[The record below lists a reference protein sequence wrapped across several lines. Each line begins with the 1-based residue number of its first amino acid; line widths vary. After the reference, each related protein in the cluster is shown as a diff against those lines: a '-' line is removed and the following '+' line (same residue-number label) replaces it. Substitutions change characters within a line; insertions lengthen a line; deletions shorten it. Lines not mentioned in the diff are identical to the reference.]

1 MPAWIAATNAIA
13 VAIAVLLLVRLLMQ
27 RDKSDAELLFA
38 VVCGSLALSLMQS
51 WMSGAPEWM
60 KWAVAIGGSAT
71 CNGFWL
77 VSRALFRGEG
87 GVRLSQVLFAAGV
100 ALLIAIHRGNALD
113 GGISPPVLTVVIDA
127 LLTLTSTSLLALSFI
142 EPLRGWS
149 RQWLPTERRMRLAF
163 VALYGASVLSTT
175 LLGALADAFSELGAS
190 HTAAVAICASAMLIF
205 TDRALRYRRRAPL
218 HAIDRDRRV
227 SGREGAGPD
236 EDGTRLE
243 AALKH
248 QLQVLQAY
256 REPELRVTELAAR
269 VGTAEH
275 RLSRFITQR
284 LGEKNFNQ
292 MLNRYRVAHACRL
305 LAMRDG
311 FGTVLDV
318 SFESG
323 FASLGPFNRAFK
335 SLMGCTPTAYRTA
348 CLAGKRP
355 HPPPI
360 ESPQP
365 RALSATSK

>member
-1 MPAWIAATNAIA
+1 MSAWTAAMNAAA
-13 VAIAVLLLVRLLMQ
+13 VAIAVLSLVRLLMQ

-38 VVCGSLALSLMQS
+38 VVCGSLALSLMQL
-51 WMSGAPEWM
+51 WMGGAPEWM

-87 GVRLSQVLFAAGV
+87 GVRLPHILFAAGV
-100 ALLIAIHRGNALD
+100 ALLIAIHRGDVLE

-127 LLTLTSTSLLALSFI
+127 LLTLTSTSLLALSFV

-149 RQWLPTERRMRLAF
+149 RQWMPAERRMRLAF
-163 VALYGASVLSTT
+163 VALYGATVLSTT
-175 LLGALADAFSELGAS
+175 LLGALADAFPELQPW
-190 HTAAVAICASAMLIF
+190 HRAAVAICASAMLIF

-218 HAIDRDRRV
+218 RAINRDRRV
-227 SGREGAGPD
+227 SGRESAGPD
-236 EDGTRLE
+236 EEDTRLE
-243 AALKH
+243 AALRH
-248 QLQVLQAY
+248 QLEVVQAY

-269 VGTAEH
+269 VGTVEH
-275 RLSRFITQR
+275 RLSRLITQR

-305 LAMRDG
+305 LAIRDG

-348 CLAGKRP
+348 CLAGNRPDPPFRECP
-355 HPPPI
+355 HP
-360 ESPQP
+360 
-365 RALSATSK
+365 